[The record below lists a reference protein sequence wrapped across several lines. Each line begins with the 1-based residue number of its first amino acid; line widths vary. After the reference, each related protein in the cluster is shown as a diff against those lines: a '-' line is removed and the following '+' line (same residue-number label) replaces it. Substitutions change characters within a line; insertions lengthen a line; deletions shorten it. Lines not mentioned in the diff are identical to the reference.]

1 MEIKIL
7 KYTIH
12 FIKKEFQK
20 IDAQLD
26 LSQEVMMED
35 EFSVALITLIH
46 KSITESSSLKN
57 THFKDNESNLF
68 TNSLNDYL
76 ATDENDEFYKFSESL
91 SDLKDKIEKVPF
103 ATGGYYLFV
112 DYTVDEKRYIT
123 VVLLRQ
129 KAGINISKISGTY
142 KLITADNIN
151 IDKIAMACRVNLQ
164 ILSETEDDRNYL
176 ALITTQQDGVV
187 SKYFREWVLAAGYIK
202 NDKNTSNLVSI
213 IKSID
218 LPTDELGKPRYH
230 NQNDFQK
237 AVYEYAK
244 SKADKTVNLIEMGK
258 HFYGEQNEMI
268 FLEYAAKHSIILDTE
283 FVRHPAKW
291 KTLVTIRAKVE
302 GVEINVDYSK
312 INKDYVVL
320 EDNRIII
327 NSQPLV
333 NQIKKQYSLLD
344 DK

>member
-12 FIKKEFQK
+12 LLEKEFQK
-20 IDAQLD
+20 TDAKLD
-26 LSQEVMMED
+26 LSEEVMMSD
-35 EFSVALITLIH
+35 EFSISLIEVIH

-57 THFKDNESNLF
+57 THFKENESNVF
-68 TNSLNDYL
+68 TNTLNDYL

-91 SDLKDKIEKVPF
+91 GDLKDKIEKVPF

-112 DYTVDEKRYIT
+112 DYTIDEKRYIT

-151 IDKIAMACRVNLQ
+151 IDKIAMAFRLNLQ
-164 ILSETEDDRNYL
+164 IFSEEGDERNYL
-176 ALITTQQDGVV
+176 ALITTQQNGVV

-202 NDKNTSNLVSI
+202 NDKNTSNLVAL

-218 LPTDELGKPRYH
+218 LPKDEFGKPVY
-230 NQNDFQK
+230 NSQNDFQK

-244 SKADKTVNLIEMGK
+244 SRTNRTINLIEMGR

-268 FLEYAAKHSIILDTE
+268 LLDYATEHGIILDTE
-283 FVRHPAKW
+283 FVRHPTKW

-302 GVEINVDYSK
+302 GVELHVDYSK

-320 EDNRIII
+320 EDDRIII

-333 NQIKKQYSLLD
+333 NQIKKQYSMLD